1 LGEVTNKGFEI
12 VLGYNKQIN
21 SDLSVN
27 LNGNISVNKNK
38 RGYMAELPFDETYA
52 YPLRNEGYPIN
63 YNWGY
68 KTAGLFSSQA
78 EIDGW
83 ANQSALGGVP
93 IPGDI
98 KYMDL
103 TGDGIVNTKDQAP
116 LGIGQAPELTGGL
129 NMQVTYKWFDVSAF
143 FTGAAQR
150 NVYLDGF
157 GWSSANDNFTESM
170 KSSWSAEKVAS
181 GEEILYPRLGRE
193 SANYQ
198 RSDYWLK
205 DGSFLRLRNVELG
218 FTLPEKISKQIGS
231 NSIRFYANGLN
242 LLVWDKLPNDDF
254 DPESANSSTTNYP
267 ILKAFNLGVNVNF

>member
-1 LGEVTNKGFEI
+1 
-12 VLGYNKQIN
+12 
-21 SDLSVN
+21 
-27 LNGNISVNKNK
+27 
-38 RGYMAELPFDETYA
+38 M
-52 YPLRNEGYPIN
+52 RNEGYAIN

-150 NVYLDGF
+150 NVYLEGL
-157 GWSSANDNFTESM
+157 GWSSVNDNFTESM
-170 KSSWSAEKVAS
+170 KSSWSADKVAS

-193 SANYQ
+193 SANNAK
-198 RSDYWLK
+198 SDYWLK

-218 FTLPEKISKQIGS
+218 FTLPERISKHIES
-231 NSIRFYANGLN
+231 SSIRFYANGLN
-242 LLVWDKLPNDDF
+242 LMVWDKLPNDNF
-254 DPESANSSTTNYP
+254 DPESAGFSTTNYP
-267 ILKAFNLGVNVNF
+267 ILKAFNFGVNLKF